1 MPFQEQNPY
10 IDTLLL
16 NALRNDD
23 EAALN
28 HLFST
33 YYNRLFRTGLKYG
46 STNETVE
53 EAIQAVF
60 IDLWHY
66 RKTLGDVQSFEAY
79 LTGSLRKRL
88 TKMGSKTAKNAVSR
102 RKIGMRKD
110 AYTEGSLKNREDAEN
125 DILLSVEAYENV
137 LILQETNDLKRNELK
152 NALEQLTPRQK
163 ELIVMRYFEEM
174 NYADIA
180 EKTQLQTDSIYKTI
194 HEALKRLRLIL
205 GKT

>member
-1 MPFQEQNPY
+1 MAFQQNNPY
-10 IDTLLL
+10 VDTLVL
-16 NALRNDD
+16 NALRDDD

-33 YYNRLFRTGLKYG
+33 YYNRMYRAGLKYG
-46 STNETVE
+46 ATNETIQ

-60 IDLWHY
+60 IDLWRY
-66 RKTLGDVQSFEAY
+66 RKTLSDIQSFEAY
-79 LTGSLRKRL
+79 LTSSLRKRIG
-88 TKMGSKTAKNAVSR
+88 KMTAQTAKNTPN
-102 RKIGMRKD
+102 
-110 AYTEGSLKNREDAEN
+110 TEGVEN

-137 LILQETNDLKRNELK
+137 LILQETNDQKRQELK

-163 ELIVMRYFEEM
+163 ELIILRYFEEM

-180 EKTQLQTDSIYKTI
+180 ERTQLQTDSIYKTI

-205 GKT
+205 GKV

>member
-1 MPFQEQNPY
+1 MAFPQQNPY
-10 IDTLLL
+10 VDTLLL

-88 TKMGSKTAKNAVSR
+88 TKMGSKTSKNAV
-102 RKIGMRKD
+102 
-110 AYTEGSLKNREDAEN
+110 YTEGSLKNREDAEN

-152 NALEQLTPRQK
+152 NALEQLSPRQK

-205 GKT
+205 GK

>member
-1 MPFQEQNPY
+1 MPFLSNSPY

-16 NALRNDD
+16 NALRQDD

-33 YYNRLFRTGLKYG
+33 YYNRLYRTGLTYG
-46 STNETVE
+46 ATNEVVE

-60 IDLWHY
+60 IDVWQY
-66 RKTLGDVQSFEAY
+66 RKTLGEIQSFEAY
-79 LTGSLRKRL
+79 LKGALRKRIS
-88 TKMGSKTAKNAVSR
+88 KMAASGVKIPTSDISNPLSFSR
-102 RKIGMRKD
+102 N
-110 AYTEGSLKNREDAEN
+110 TEGVEN
-125 DILLSVEAYENV
+125 DLLLSVEAYENI
-137 LILQETNDLKRNELK
+137 LILQETNDQKRTALKT
-152 NALEQLTPRQK
+152 ALEQLTPRQK

-174 NYADIA
+174 SYADIT

-205 GKT
+205 GK